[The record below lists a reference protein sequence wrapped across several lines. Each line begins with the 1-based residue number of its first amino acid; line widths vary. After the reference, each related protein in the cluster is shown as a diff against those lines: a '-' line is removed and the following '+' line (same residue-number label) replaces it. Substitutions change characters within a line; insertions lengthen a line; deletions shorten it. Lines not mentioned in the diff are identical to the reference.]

1 MQYAKAG
8 NLRNLPLEVNGKIYK
23 LNANLSTGAAIYEN
37 VQLQDIYS
45 IFKNLSG
52 VSTLP
57 STGSPMYKV
66 IPNKYST
73 NGEKGYVISVKQS
86 DGSTVVLRNFSS
98 SAAELPARYT
108 IEIQK
113 PSGINANKLGLKF
126 K

>member
-8 NLRNLPLEVNGKIYK
+8 NFKDLPLEVNGKVYK
-23 LNANLSTGAAIYEN
+23 PNPNLSTGAAIYEG
-37 VQLQDIYS
+37 VHLQDIYS

-57 STGSPMYKV
+57 STGNPMYKV
-66 IPNKYST
+66 IPNKYSI
-73 NGEKGYVISVKQS
+73 NGEKGYIISVKQD

-98 SAAELPARYT
+98 SSAELPARYT

-113 PSGINANKLGLKF
+113 PVGINVNKLELKF